1 MPGPQKLETERLI
14 LRPPTLADAGAIAA
28 LLDDFEVVRWLS
40 RVPWPYG
47 EDDARYFLTE
57 VAPKEHVWA
66 IEARG
71 GGLVGVIG
79 FSPGE
84 DAALDIGYWIG
95 RRFWGQGYATEAGR
109 AAIGHARA
117 AWPEARLTARCFVG
131 NDASA
136 RVLTKLGFIEVGR
149 ARTRT
154 LALDAE
160 VETMTLAF
168 GG

>member
-14 LRPPTLADAGAIAA
+14 LRPPTLADAGPIAA
-28 LLDDFEVVRWLS
+28 LLDDFDVVRWLS
-40 RVPWPYG
+40 RVPWPYR
-47 EDDARYFLTE
+47 EEDARYFLTE

-66 IEARG
+66 IEPRG
-71 GGLVGVIG
+71 GEFVGVIG
-79 FSPGE
+79 FSPGA
-84 DAALDIGYWIG
+84 DGALDIGYWIG

-109 AAIGHARA
+109 AVIGHARR
-117 AWPEARLTARCFVG
+117 AWPGSRLTASRFVG

-136 RVLTKLGFIEVGR
+136 RVLKKLGFVEVGR

-160 VETMTLAF
+160 VEMTTLAF